1 MSTDTTQAPNQTTLV
16 IPPDPHAEEQAQ
28 FADDLA
34 AITREIEDE
43 FKASRIS
50 EQLDGDE
57 PEPVADDAPPGE
69 PKEKVAPEPK
79 DQDDPAVAKGLDRL
93 VAREVA
99 LKVRED
105 AAVQAETRAQAL
117 IAEAKKYESLKPT
130 AEIQELFDYDPMAA
144 VKSLGKDPMETVR
157 LLLAQT
163 IEAQGKPVPQELAEL
178 NRKAQ
183 DRRRDAA
190 ANKRFADMERK
201 LAEKDAAL
209 SGQTYFN
216 SVNAEA
222 RQYVT
227 KMGDSTPTVKAVATA
242 NPDLVHAEILEE
254 IGRDA
259 QVKAAKDP
267 NAPLLTFDEA
277 AKRIEDRWS
286 KLKGAI
292 APVQTAGTDPTKNAP
307 GAKKIIPPQ
316 IKPATK
322 PIAPWMA
329 RSNDDVEAQGLREAL
344 REYNKVEAANRR

>member
-1 MSTDTTQAPNQTTLV
+1 MSTDTTQAPSQPQLI
-16 IPPDPHAEEQAQ
+16 IPPDPHAAEQAE
-28 FADDLA
+28 FASDLE
-34 AITREIEDE
+34 AITREIENEFNSSRLSDE
-43 FKASRIS
+43 I
-50 EQLDGDE
+50 DGDD
-57 PEPVADDAPPGE
+57 ADPTAGDP
-69 PKEKVAPEPK
+69 APETQDKPAEDPK
-79 DQDDPAVAKGLDRL
+79 DQDDPAVARGLDRL

-190 ANKRFADMERK
+190 ANKRFAEMERK
-201 LAEKDAAL
+201 LAAKDAELA
-209 SGQTYFN
+209 GQTYFN
-216 SVNAEA
+216 SVNASA

-227 KMGDSTPTVKAVATA
+227 TMGDSTPTVKAVATA

-267 NAPLLTFDEA
+267 SAPLLTFDEA

-292 APVQTAGTDPTKNAP
+292 SPVQAGTDPTKNAS

-316 IKPATK
+316 IKPAAK
-322 PIAPWMA
+322 PILPWMA
-329 RSNDDVEAQGLREAL
+329 KSTSDLETQGLQEAL
-344 REYNKVEAANRR
+344 REYSRAEAASKRR